1 MLCIFYVEP
10 ERVLNK
16 QDQKLHEIRESRQ
29 SKIALE
35 SFLMHGHDIVRL
47 SVFLPVPLFPS
58 CCLSHCLLLQLRAKL
73 FAVARMLQPRAA
85 CAACAACICKI
96 QVRCFGSSVFLRL
109 FGLKNFAVWGST
121 WLTMLRDLHAA
132 SDSWLVSIKF
142 V

>member
-10 ERVLNK
+10 QRVLNK

-47 SVFLPVPLFPS
+47 SVPLFPS

-73 FAVARMLQPRAA
+73 FAVARCCCLVLPVLP
-85 CAACAACICKI
+85 ACICKI

>member
-10 ERVLNK
+10 QRVLNK

-47 SVFLPVPLFPS
+47 SVRLPVPLSPS

-73 FAVARMLQPRAA
+73 FAVARCCCLVLPVLRVSVRYKCVALA
-85 CAACAACICKI
+85 RLYFCAYL
-96 QVRCFGSSVFLRL
+96 G
-109 FGLKNFAVWGST
+109 
-121 WLTMLRDLHAA
+121 
-132 SDSWLVSIKF
+132 
-142 V
+142 

>member
-35 SFLMHGHDIVRL
+35 SFLMHGHDIVCP
-47 SVFLPVPLFPS
+47 SVCLPVPLSPS

-73 FAVARMLQPRAA
+73 FAVARWCLCLVLPVLP
-85 CAACAACICKI
+85 ACICKI

>member
-10 ERVLNK
+10 QRVLNK

-47 SVFLPVPLFPS
+47 SACLSVPLSPS

-73 FAVARMLQPRAA
+73 FAVARCCCCLFCLCLCLVLRVSVRYKCVALA
-85 CAACAACICKI
+85 RLYFCAYL
-96 QVRCFGSSVFLRL
+96 G
-109 FGLKNFAVWGST
+109 
-121 WLTMLRDLHAA
+121 
-132 SDSWLVSIKF
+132 
-142 V
+142 